1 MLCEISPESN
11 MNNADVIEGT
21 HEYDISRNDIL
32 SSDVINI
39 FITRFIF
46 GMLFGYIHLTKSW
59 CLYSNLKLKK
69 LQNC

>member
-46 GMLFGYIHLTKSW
+46 GMLFGHIHLTKS
-59 CLYSNLKLKK
+59 
-69 LQNC
+69 